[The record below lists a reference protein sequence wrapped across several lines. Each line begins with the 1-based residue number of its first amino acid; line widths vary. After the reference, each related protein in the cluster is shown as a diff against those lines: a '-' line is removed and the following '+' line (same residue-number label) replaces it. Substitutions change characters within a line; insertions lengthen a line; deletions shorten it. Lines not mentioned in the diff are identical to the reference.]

1 MAAEERVEGGAVM
14 EEEVMEG
21 GATEEEETTQSLA
34 KFPQNLFLL
43 SHSI

>member
-1 MAAEERVEGGAVM
+1 LDWGGRGGA
-14 EEEVMEG
+14 EVW
-21 GATEEEETTQSLA
+21 GATEEEEEETTQSLA

>member
-1 MAAEERVEGGAVM
+1 MRGDLDWGGRGGA
-14 EEEVMEG
+14 EVW